1 MCKDQDSGERQS
13 GDWLT
18 CQEHKREVRKVWLLK
33 GGTIMPGAYI
43 GGIGI
48 PILILVLI
56 IWAFVK
62 ANLEICHPNE
72 ILVFSGRK
80 RRLTDGT
87 EIGYRIIKGGRGL
100 KIPIIESV
108 SRMSLTTIPIELELK
123 GALTNGIIPINI
135 QAMANVKIA
144 GSEEEGLYNAL
155 ERFLGKKVSDISQ
168 IAKENLEGSLRGV
181 LATLSPEEANS
192 KRLEFAIEVT
202 QQAREDLGRLG
213 LVLDAFKIK
222 HLSDDEGYLDAIA
235 RKKNAEVRRDAQI
248 VEANAEA
255 EARLVAAEAKKRGN
269 VAEHEADIS
278 IVEAENR
285 LRVRRADLAAEANR
299 FEARSKVAGEVARV
313 EEEKKLEEQRVEMNK
328 SKYDADMVVPARA
341 EKEAMELRAIGKAAS
356 IVEDGKATAE
366 AVRLMRQE
374 WEKEDTREL
383 FLIQQ
388 LPDILDKVT
397 SVVSKNLSIDKVTVV
412 DSGDGHGVPSY
423 VRGVTG
429 SIVAIFEQIK
439 NATGL
444 DIPEILQAKGKRSG
458 EFAS

>member
-1 MCKDQDSGERQS
+1 MS
-13 GDWLT
+13 
-18 CQEHKREVRKVWLLK
+18 
-33 GGTIMPGAYI
+33 GAYI
-43 GGIGI
+43 GGIAI
-48 PILILVLI
+48 PLFLLILI

-72 ILVFSGRK
+72 ILIFSGRK
-80 RRLTDGT
+80 RRLKDGT
-87 EIGYRIIKGGRGL
+87 EVGYRIIKGGRGL
-100 KIPIIESV
+100 KVPIIESV
-108 SRMSLTTIPIELELK
+108 SRMSLTTIPIDLELK

-181 LATLSPEEANS
+181 LATLTPEEANS
-192 KRLEFAIEVT
+192 NRLEFAEEVK
-202 QQAREDLGRLG
+202 QQAKSDLYNLG
-213 LVLDAFKIK
+213 LVLDTFKIK
-222 HLSDDEGYLDAIA
+222 HISDEQDYLNAIG
-235 RKKNAEVRRDAQI
+235 RKKNAEVRRDAKI

-255 EARLVAAEAKKRGN
+255 ESRLVAAEAKKRGN

-278 IVEAENR
+278 IVEAENK
-285 LRVRRADLAAEANR
+285 LRIRKADLSAEAYR
-299 FEARSKVAGEVARV
+299 VESRAKVAGEIARV
-313 EEEKKLEEQRVEMNK
+313 EENKNLENLRIKMNR
-328 SKYDADMVVPARA
+328 SKYEADVVVPARA
-341 EKEAMELRAIGKAAS
+341 EKEAMELHARGNAAS

-388 LPDILDKVT
+388 LPEILDKVT
-397 SVVSKNLSIDKVTVV
+397 SVISENLSIDKVTVV
-412 DSGDGHGVPSY
+412 DSGDGRGIPSY

-444 DIPEILQAKGKRSG
+444 DITEILRTRGKS
-458 EFAS
+458 S

>member
-1 MCKDQDSGERQS
+1 MSGA
-13 GDWLT
+13 W
-18 CQEHKREVRKVWLLK
+18 
-33 GGTIMPGAYI
+33 I

-48 PILILVLI
+48 PVLVLVLI

-80 RRLTDGT
+80 RRLKDGT
-87 EIGYRIIKGGRGL
+87 EVGYRVIKGGRGL
-100 KIPIIESV
+100 KIPIVESV
-108 SRMSLTTIPIELELK
+108 TRMSLTTIPIDLELS

-155 ERFLGKKVSDISQ
+155 ERFLGKKVNDISQ

-181 LATLSPEEANS
+181 LATLTPEEANS
-192 KRLEFAIEVT
+192 KRLEFAEKVA
-202 QQAREDLGRLG
+202 QEARDDLGRLG
-213 LVLDAFKIK
+213 LVLDTFKIK
-222 HLSDDEGYLDAIA
+222 HISDNEGYLDAIG
-235 RKKNAEVRRDAQI
+235 RKKNAEVRRDAKI
-248 VEANAEA
+248 VEADADA
-255 EARLVAAEAKKRGN
+255 EARLVAADAKKRGN
-269 VAEHEADIS
+269 VAEHEADVS

-285 LRVRRADLAAEANR
+285 LRVRRADLAAEAHAV
-299 FEARSKVAGEVARV
+299 EARAKMAGEIARV
-313 EEEKKLEEQRVEMNK
+313 EEEQKMEAQRVEMNK
-328 SKYDADMVVPARA
+328 SKYEADVIVPARA
-341 EKEAMELRAIGKAAS
+341 EKEAMELKAVGEAAK

-366 AVRLMRQE
+366 AVRSMRQE

-397 SVVSKNLSIDKVTVV
+397 SVVSENLAIEKVTVV
-412 DSGDGHGVPSY
+412 DSGNGHGVPAY

-444 DIPEILQAKGKRSG
+444 DIPDILQTRKKSTPEITG
-458 EFAS
+458 